1 MFEIKFSVSD
11 RVELICSG
19 HQEPVFSQSEGGSLP
34 VRLELILDAEDDA
47 SCDEVDDDDV
57 VDADRLDAHDE
68 TAVVQMSSANDLSVR
83 NVQRAHQGSVIEAD
97 QVDLKL
103 N

>member
-1 MFEIKFSVSD
+1 
-11 RVELICSG
+11 
-19 HQEPVFSQSEGGSLP
+19 
-34 VRLELILDAEDDA
+34 
-47 SCDEVDDDDV
+47 
-57 VDADRLDAHDE
+57 
-68 TAVVQMSSANDLSVR
+68 VVQMSSANDLSVR